1 MPSKEDIELCIKE
14 LKSRGFYAYEHN
26 GLVIVS
32 IDEFDESFIL
42 HNDEICA
49 RAFNAR
55 ARLDDEA

>member
-1 MPSKEDIELCIKE
+1 MPSKEDIELCIEE

-26 GLVIVS
+26 GLVIIS

-49 RAFNAR
+49 RAW
-55 ARLDDEA
+55 LDDEA